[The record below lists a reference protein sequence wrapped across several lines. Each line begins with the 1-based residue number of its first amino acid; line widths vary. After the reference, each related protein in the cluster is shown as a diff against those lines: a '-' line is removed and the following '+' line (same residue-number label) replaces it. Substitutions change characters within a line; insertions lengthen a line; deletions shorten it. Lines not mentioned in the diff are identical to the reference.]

1 MFEFL
6 IKKSYKISNWL
17 WLLLG
22 IIILTI
28 CILYITLHK
37 KPSYTNSNGNG
48 ATSTTNDKIK
58 SGNETSGTT
67 TTANTVL
74 TTTPTITTT
83 VTSTVPNTSPT
94 TAPITTAPITTVPT
108 TASTT
113 TVPTTVPITTVPT
126 TTTAPTTTV
135 PTTART
141 TTVPTTA
148 PITTVPTTVPTTTPT
163 PCSDIK
169 SYCNSLDGTKPI
181 TCNWIT
187 SEASTW
193 DLPINHNLNCQA
205 RCFCAMYNGSIND
218 IAGGKIN
225 ASNLICGSDYT
236 GYSDAG
242 CSLQPVTTP
251 NPTTTPSTASCSDIT
266 SYCNSLGGTKP
277 TTCNWITGSSWDFP
291 INHKLDCPARC
302 FCAMYNGSTDNITG
316 KKLDLSNTI
325 CQTHYDG
332 YSEAGCS
339 LQPVTTPKPTTTP
352 STASCTDIAS
362 YCNSLDG
369 TNPTTCNW
377 FVARENSQ
385 WDNPKN
391 HNLNCPARCFCAIYN
406 ASRDDIAGGKIYA
419 SNTSCQTNYTGYS
432 AAGCT

>member
-67 TTANTVL
+67 TIPNTV
-74 TTTPTITTT
+74 
-83 VTSTVPNTSPT
+83 
-94 TAPITTAPITTVPT
+94 
-108 TASTT
+108 
-113 TVPTTVPITTVPT
+113 
-126 TTTAPTTTV
+126 TTTAPTTKVTN
-135 PTTART
+135 TNTA
-141 TTVPTTA
+141 
-148 PITTVPTTVPTTTPT
+148 PTTTPT
-163 PCSDIK
+163 P
-169 SYCNSLDGTKPI
+169 
-181 TCNWIT
+181 
-187 SEASTW
+187 
-193 DLPINHNLNCQA
+193 
-205 RCFCAMYNGSIND
+205 
-218 IAGGKIN
+218 
-225 ASNLICGSDYT
+225 
-236 GYSDAG
+236 
-242 CSLQPVTTP
+242 
-251 NPTTTPSTASCSDIT
+251 CSDIT